1 MKNEHSNS
9 IEKNRNKNM
18 NIFYSI
24 FNVVLVYQGLLFRPN
39 IRKRI
44 RRKPKKRGMA
54 LPAKN
59 LTSISAFQFLNGQ
72 TSELSYG

>member
-44 RRKPKKRGMA
+44 RRKPKKKGDG
-54 LPAKN
+54 
-59 LTSISAFQFLNGQ
+59 LTGQ
-72 TSELSYG
+72 KFDFNFVVPIFERSDV